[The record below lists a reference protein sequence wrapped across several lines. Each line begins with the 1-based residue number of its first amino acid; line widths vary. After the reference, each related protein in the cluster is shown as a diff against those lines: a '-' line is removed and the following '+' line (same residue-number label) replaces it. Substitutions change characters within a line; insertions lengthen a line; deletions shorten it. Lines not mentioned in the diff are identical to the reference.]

1 MSRDKSL
8 KCKDSLARHR
18 NVLSRSERVESLR
31 ENGRWADDSTVIGM
45 PKVGHRKAAV
55 GKKIKEKKGEGD
67 TDDDKKEDAAGK

>member
-18 NVLSRSERVESLR
+18 NVLTRSERVESLR
-31 ENGRWADDSTVIGM
+31 ENGRWLDDSTVIGM

-55 GKKIKEKKGEGD
+55 GKKVKEKKGEADAGD
-67 TDDDKKEDAAGK
+67 EKKDDTAGK